1 MEINLNELLA
11 GRATRIKN
19 KDYFPTAAYVEP
31 FLERVQKL
39 TNEFRVQ
46 VQLPSQITYT
56 ANGDINTEDIT
67 YNRVLVEAILPD
79 EYKFNDD
86 PHKAVLG
93 MVYGIDVRKPVVKFF
108 KGQERMSCTN
118 LCVFSP
124 QLLSCQEL
132 ESETAVDYRLL
143 ERIVEQTDDTAA
155 WMKKLIE
162 TEFDCSTSNINESLG
177 RWIRNCIN
185 YSFDNHFGKAKLAV
199 STPIDAYK
207 SLFEKEDS
215 DYYAGI
221 DSGTIS
227 MYQIYNA
234 FTQVLTNGMK
244 KDPFNIFEK
253 TLLLKDILWLR

>member
-1 MEINLNELLA
+1 MTINLTELLA
-11 GRATRIKN
+11 GKSTRIKN
-19 KDYFPTAAYVEP
+19 KEYFPTAAYIEP

-39 TNEFRVQ
+39 TSDFRVQ
-46 VQLPSQITYT
+46 IQLPTQITYT
-56 ANGDINTEDIT
+56 STGDINTEDIT
-67 YNRVLVEAILPD
+67 YNRVLVEALLPD
-79 EYKFNDD
+79 EYNFNGD
-86 PHKAVLG
+86 PHRPVIG

-124 QLLSCQEL
+124 ELLSCQEL
-132 ESETAVDYRLL
+132 ESGTAIDYKPC
-143 ERIVEQTDDTAA
+143 ERIIEQTDNTAA
-155 WMKKLIE
+155 WLKKILDL
-162 TEFDCSTSNINESLG
+162 EFDCGTQNVNESLG

-185 YSFDNHFGKAKLAV
+185 MSFDNHFGKSKLAV

-215 DYYAGI
+215 EYYTGI

-227 MYQIYNA
+227 MYQVYNA
-234 FTQVLTNGMK
+234 FTQVLTDGMK

-253 TLLLKDILWLR
+253 TLLLKNILGL

>member
-1 MEINLNELLA
+1 MELTIEQLLQ
-11 GRATRIKN
+11 GKSTRIKN

-31 FLERVQKL
+31 FLERAQKL
-39 TNEFRVQ
+39 TSEFRVQ
-46 VQLPSQITYT
+46 VQLPTQITYT
-56 ANGDINTEDIT
+56 ASGDINTEDIT
-67 YNRVLVEAILPD
+67 YNRVLIEAILPD

-86 PHKAVLG
+86 PHRAVLG

-124 QLLSCQEL
+124 QLLACQDL
-132 ESETAVDYRLL
+132 EAETAVDYSPF
-143 ERIVEQTDDTAA
+143 ERIIEQTDDTAT

-162 TEFDCSTSNINESLG
+162 TDFNCATQNVNESLG

-185 YSFDNHFGKAKLAV
+185 MSFDNHYGKAKLAV

-215 DYYAGI
+215 DYYAGV
-221 DSGTIS
+221 DSGDIS
-227 MYQIYNA
+227 MYQVYNA
-234 FTQVLTNGMK
+234 FTQVLTDGMK

-253 TLLLKDILWLR
+253 TLLLKSILSL

>member
-1 MEINLNELLA
+1 MAEIQLNELLA

-19 KDYFPTAAYVEP
+19 RDYFQTAAYVEP
-31 FLERVQKL
+31 FLERVQKI
-39 TNEFRVQ
+39 TKEIRIQ
-46 VQLPSQITYT
+46 VQLPTQITYT
-56 ANGDINTEDIT
+56 ATGDINTEDIT
-67 YNRVLVEAILPD
+67 YNRVLIEAILPD

-86 PHKAVLG
+86 PHRAVLG

-124 QLLSCQEL
+124 QLLSCQDL
-132 ESETAVDYRLL
+132 EPETQIDFKPL
-143 ERIVEQTDDTAA
+143 ERIIEQTDDTAT
-155 WMKKLIE
+155 WLKKLIE
-162 TEFDCSTSNINESLG
+162 TEFDCSEHNVNESLG

-185 YSFDNHFGKAKLAV
+185 YSFNNHYQPVKIAC

-207 SLFEKEDS
+207 SLFEKEDD
-215 DYYAGI
+215 DYYIGLN
-221 DSGTIS
+221 GNTS

-234 FTQVLTNGMK
+234 FTQVLTDGMK

-253 TLLLKDILWLR
+253 TLLIKDILDL

>member
-1 MEINLNELLA
+1 MAEIQLNELLA

-19 KDYFPTAAYVEP
+19 RDYFQTAAYVEP
-31 FLERVQKL
+31 FLDRVQKISK
-39 TNEFRVQ
+39 EIRVQ
-46 VQLPSQITYT
+46 VQLPTQITYT
-56 ANGDINTEDIT
+56 DNGDINTEDIT
-67 YNRVLVEAILPD
+67 YNRVLIEAILPD

-86 PHKAVLG
+86 PHRAVLG

-124 QLLSCQEL
+124 QLLSCQDL
-132 ESETAVDYRLL
+132 EPETQIDFKPL
-143 ERIVEQTDDTAA
+143 ERIIEQTDDTAT
-155 WMKKLIE
+155 WLKKLIE
-162 TEFDCSTSNINESLG
+162 TEFDCSEHNVNESLG

-185 YSFDNHFGKAKLAV
+185 YSFNNHYQPVKIAC

-207 SLFEKEDS
+207 SLFEKEDD
-215 DYYAGI
+215 DYYIGLN
-221 DSGTIS
+221 GNTS

-234 FTQVLTNGMK
+234 FTQVLTDGMK

-253 TLLLKDILWLR
+253 TLLVKDILDL

>member
-1 MEINLNELLA
+1 MAEITLTELLA

-19 KDYFPTAAYVEP
+19 REYFPTAAYVEP

-39 TNEFRVQ
+39 TSEFRVQ
-46 VQLPSQITYT
+46 VQLPTQITYT
-56 ANGDINTEDIT
+56 AEGGINTEDIT
-67 YNRVLVEAILPD
+67 YNRVLIEAILPD

-86 PHKAVLG
+86 PHKAVIG

-124 QLLSCQEL
+124 QLLSCQDL
-132 ESETAVDYRLL
+132 DPETAIDYKPL
-143 ERIVEQTDDTAA
+143 ERIIEQTDDTAT
-155 WMKKLIE
+155 WLKKLIE
-162 TEFDCSTSNINESLG
+162 TEFDCSEHNVNESLG

-185 YSFDNHFGKAKLAV
+185 YSFNNHYQPVKIAC

-207 SLFEKEDS
+207 SLFEKEDD
-215 DYYAGI
+215 DYYIGLN
-221 DSGTIS
+221 GNTS

-234 FTQVLTNGMK
+234 FTQVLTDGMK

-253 TLLLKDILWLR
+253 TLLIKDILDL

>member
-1 MEINLNELLA
+1 MAEIQLNELLA
-11 GRATRIKN
+11 GRATRIKS
-19 KDYFPTAAYVEP
+19 KDYFQTAAYVEP
-31 FLERVQKL
+31 FLERVQRL
-39 TNEFRVQ
+39 TKEIRVQ
-46 VQLPSQITYT
+46 VQLPNQITYT

-67 YNRVLVEAILPD
+67 YNRVLIEAILPD

-86 PHKAVLG
+86 AHRPVLG

-124 QLLSCQEL
+124 QLLSCQDL
-132 ESETAVDYRLL
+132 EPETQIDFKPL
-143 ERIVEQTDDTAA
+143 ERIIEQTDDTAT
-155 WMKKLIE
+155 WLKKLIE
-162 TEFDCSTSNINESLG
+162 TEFDCSEHNVNESLG

-185 YSFDNHFGKAKLAV
+185 YSFNNHYQPVKIAC

-207 SLFEKEDS
+207 SLFEKEDD
-215 DYYAGI
+215 DYFVGFN
-221 DSGTIS
+221 GNVS

-234 FTQVLTNGMK
+234 FTQVLTDGMK

-253 TLLLKDILWLR
+253 TLLIKDILDL

>member
-1 MEINLNELLA
+1 MELTIEQLLQ
-11 GRATRIKN
+11 GKSTRIKN

-31 FLERVQKL
+31 FLERAQKL
-39 TNEFRVQ
+39 TSEFRVQ
-46 VQLPSQITYT
+46 VQLPTQITYT
-56 ANGDINTEDIT
+56 ASGDINTEDIT
-67 YNRVLVEAILPD
+67 YNRVLIEAILPD
-79 EYKFNDD
+79 EYKFNSD
-86 PHKAVLG
+86 PHRAVLG

-124 QLLSCQEL
+124 QLLACQDL
-132 ESETAVDYRLL
+132 EAETAVDYSPF
-143 ERIVEQTDDTAA
+143 ERIIEQTDDTAT

-162 TEFDCSTSNINESLG
+162 TDFNCATQNVNESLG

-185 YSFDNHFGKAKLAV
+185 MSFDNHYGKAKLAV

-215 DYYAGI
+215 DYYVGV
-221 DSGTIS
+221 DSGDIS
-227 MYQIYNA
+227 MYQVYNA
-234 FTQVLTNGMK
+234 FTQVLTDGMK

-253 TLLLKDILWLR
+253 TLLLKSILSL

>member
-1 MEINLNELLA
+1 MAEITLNELLA

-19 KDYFPTAAYVEP
+19 REYFPTKAYVEP
-31 FLERVQKL
+31 FLERAQRL
-39 TNEFRVQ
+39 TSEFRIQ
-46 VQLPSQITYT
+46 VQLPTQITYT
-56 ANGDINTEDIT
+56 ANGNINTEDIT
-67 YNRVLVEAILPD
+67 YNRVLIEAILPD

-86 PHKAVLG
+86 SHRAVLG

-124 QLLSCQEL
+124 QLLACQDL
-132 ESETAVDYRLL
+132 ESETAVDYKPF
-143 ERIVEQTDDTAA
+143 ERIIEQTDDTAN

-162 TEFDCSTSNINESLG
+162 SEFNTRVQNVNESLG

-185 YSFDNHFGKAKLAV
+185 YSFDNHYGKAKLAV

-207 SLFEKEDS
+207 SLFEKDDS
-215 DYYAGI
+215 EYYAGI
-221 DSGTIS
+221 DSGNIS
-227 MYQIYNA
+227 MYQVYNA
-234 FTQVLTNGMK
+234 FTQVLTDGMK

-253 TLLLKDILWLR
+253 TLLLKDILDV